1 MWQFRVNQNNGQHSS
16 LIDYASGILH
26 VLHICHGAEYCIIR
40 LFDSGLPQ
48 PLRSRRKSALH
59 FLFVVIPIGVGGKWK
74 PIIMTTYY
82 RPEWTCGRYNDRM
95 QTAIMYNLIEG
106 TSFFFES
113 YSALVVGEIL
123 AVPRN
128 GHIDIDTIA
137 EHTGIAAE
145 SIVEFA
151 ENLIDA
157 GLVCNRLF
165 SKEEIRALRIQQGRI
180 VKEQPP
186 QYNFKTDGQIAVSTA
201 EEDYQNSLNCDEC
214 IPTVMFELTYNCS
227 ERCIHCYNAGAT
239 RNDCEVSGRN
249 RNEIT
254 LDDYKRIIDELYELG
269 TYKVTLT
276 GGDPFSKPD
285 AWDIIDYL
293 YQKGIAFD
301 IFTNGQAIADK
312 TERLAAYYPRLVGL
326 SVYSGCPEIHDRI
339 TRTKGSLNKTLSV
352 AAQLSEHGVP
362 MAFKCVVFRTNVKSY
377 HTVKPLARKYGA
389 ALQIEMNLC
398 DGVDGDTSI
407 TNHLRLPAEALE
419 VLLRDPDVP
428 MYIGKDRPNYGN
440 EMKSA
445 DAYPCR
451 AGIEN
456 LNITPDG
463 LVTPCCT
470 FSMPL
475 GDIRKESMCGI
486 LHGDAVA
493 KWRAVRVGDMEEC
506 GRRPE
511 CGYCYLCAGNNY
523 LEHGTPLKA
532 SQVSCYM
539 AKIRYGVVQKLK
551 AGIDPLQSK
560 SAEER
565 LNEMDIADAGVFG
578 KEIKH

>member
-1 MWQFRVNQNNGQHSS
+1 MQQQN
-16 LIDYASGILH
+16 
-26 VLHICHGAEYCIIR
+26 
-40 LFDSGLPQ
+40 
-48 PLRSRRKSALH
+48 
-59 FLFVVIPIGVGGKWK
+59 
-74 PIIMTTYY
+74 YY
-82 RPEWTCGRYNDRM
+82 RPEWTCGRYNDRA

-128 GHIDIDTIA
+128 GYIDINTIA
-137 EHTGIAAE
+137 ERTGIAAE
-145 SIVEFA
+145 SITEFA

-157 GLVCNRLF
+157 GLVCNKLF
-165 SKEEIRALRIQQGRI
+165 SKEEIRTLRIQQGCI

-301 IFTNGQAIADK
+301 IFTNGQSIADK
-312 TERLAAYYPRLVGL
+312 TERLASYYPRLVGL
-326 SVYSGCPEIHDRI
+326 SVYSGNPEIHDRI

-352 AAQLSEHGVP
+352 AAQLSKYGMP

-377 HTVKPLARKYGA
+377 HTVKPLARQYGA

-398 DGVDGDTSI
+398 NGVDGDTSI

-428 MYIGKDRPNYGN
+428 MYIGKDRPNYGR
-440 EMKSA
+440 EKKPLA
-445 DAYPCR
+445 ACPCR
-451 AGIEN
+451 AGYEN
-456 LNITPDG
+456 FNITPDG
-463 LVTPCCT
+463 YITPCCT
-470 FSMPL
+470 FSMKL
-475 GDIRKESMCGI
+475 GDLRKQTLSEV
-486 LHGDAVA
+486 LHGEMVL
-493 KWRAVRVGDMEEC
+493 KWRNTTIGDIEEC
-506 GRRPE
+506 GRHE
-511 CGYCYLCAGNNY
+511 KCEYCYLCAGNNFI
-523 LEHGTPLKA
+523 EHGTPFKPSNVNCHIA
-532 SQVSCYM
+532 E
-539 AKIRYGVVQKLK
+539 IRLGLIKKLEQ
-551 AGIDPLQSK
+551 GLDPLRGK
-560 SAEER
+560 SVEAA
-565 LNEMDIADAGVFG
+565 LDEMDIADAGVFG
-578 KEIKH
+578 KEIRH